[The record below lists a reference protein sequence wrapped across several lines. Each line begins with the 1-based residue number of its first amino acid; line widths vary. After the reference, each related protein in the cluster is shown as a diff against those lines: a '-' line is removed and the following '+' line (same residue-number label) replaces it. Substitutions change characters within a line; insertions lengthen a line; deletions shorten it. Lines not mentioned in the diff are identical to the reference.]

1 MYSIKNSGLPV
12 PRSDVTL
19 EKFQITAGHIVTGT
33 AKFKLGDNEKPTH
46 ISRFG
51 YFNKMQWIS
60 SKYFIMWD
68 EADHRGWLVDGATA
82 LLHLLRASLE
92 HSKRIFGSAFLLDS
106 TSLTD
111 PTSLA
116 DTWTQMPPNTAM
128 NVLIN
133 QTNRDLNLYVDKN
146 EVYDEEISYGLTT
159 HKILK
164 KKTKYYQLQDKIEHI
179 YNTMEKLVDEQ
190 ADMEQQNGINV
201 KPRPRR
207 RLEGWDFKDI
217 AADGDPFYRRVCT
230 LQTMGKGWVDFA
242 RGIHA
247 VALFGRG
254 FGELIRPKSTAAPAC
269 SRWSLLPAKRFY
281 LAAHMVTL
289 QKIMEQNGNSTS
301 DPRQLCDNVLWHIDE
316 DIFQE
321 CPCVKRGRVDH
332 HDPVQS
338 LFPTKFRIQSK
349 KKSLQALGTGGAVI
363 FGHSTNLHWH
373 WPDSGNPVDGYPP
386 NNEDMADPLE
396 DSGLGSSIP
405 SSSNANDYESNDAL
419 FLAYHPILPGQT
431 PNIPPTNAAVVSI
444 EAEQSVGI
452 TKTPKAGP
460 ERRPLKGFLS
470 WLRKGKR
477 RES

>member
-1 MYSIKNSGLPV
+1 MESTYSIKNSGLPDS
-12 PRSDVTL
+12 RNHVTL
-19 EKFQITAGHIVTGT
+19 EKFQITAGHTVAGT

-46 ISRFG
+46 ISRSG
-51 YFNKMQWIS
+51 YLNKMQWIS

-68 EADHRGWLVDGATA
+68 EADHRGWLADGATA

-92 HSKRIFGSAFLLDS
+92 HSKRIFGSAFLLDP

-111 PTSLA
+111 TC
-116 DTWTQMPPNTAM
+116 TQMPPNAAM
-128 NVLIN
+128 DVLVD
-133 QTNRDLNLYVDKN
+133 QRNRDLNLYVDKN
-146 EVYDEEISYGLTT
+146 EVYDEEINDGLTT

-164 KKTKYYQLQDKIEHI
+164 KKTKYYQLQDKVEHI

-190 ADMEQQNGINV
+190 ADMEKQNGINL

-217 AADGDPFYRRVCT
+217 ATDGDPFYRRVCT

-254 FGELIRPKSTAAPAC
+254 FGELIRPKSTAALAC

-281 LAAHMVTL
+281 LAAHMVDL
-289 QKIMEQNGNSTS
+289 LKIMEENGNSTS
-301 DPRQLCDNVLWHIDE
+301 NPRQLCDNVFWHIDE
-316 DIFQE
+316 DTFQE
-321 CPCVKRGRVDH
+321 CPCVKRGRVKH

-338 LFPTKFRIQSK
+338 LFPTKFRIQLK
-349 KKSLQALGTGGAVI
+349 KKSLQTLGTGGAVI
-363 FGHSTNLHWH
+363 FGHNTNFHWH
-373 WPDSGNPVDGYPP
+373 WRDSGDPVNGDPP
-386 NNEDMADPLE
+386 NTEDMVDTLE

-405 SSSNANDYESNDAL
+405 SSSNANDYESNNAL

-431 PNIPPTNAAVVSI
+431 PNISPTNAAVVSI

-452 TKTPKAGP
+452 TKTLKAGP

-470 WLRKGKR
+470 WLRKSKG
-477 RES
+477 REP